1 MSKYISLG
9 NWNKKYFA
17 IIFEVISLILYH
29 LLTGFSFSDVYSI
42 RIVSIGKL
50 GDYLAKELVA
60 EKHDVTIIDTKFN
73 NRNNIINNED
83 LNYICGNGF
92 IY

>member
-1 MSKYISLG
+1 MKV
-9 NWNKKYFA
+9 
-17 IIFEVISLILYH
+17 IIV
-29 LLTGFSFSDVYSI
+29 G
-42 RIVSIGKL
+42 IGKL